1 MAKAHVLLG
10 LLLIGFSLSV
20 VDARKKVGIYEI
32 QRGNFSLKLTNWGAT
47 VISVILPDS
56 QGNLNDVVL
65 GFDTIPSYVNDTT
78 YFGATVGRVANRID
92 GAQFWMNGH
101 HYRTFPNEGNN
112 TLHGGNRGFSK
123 VIWTVVEHDTGE
135 FPYIKFYYHS
145 FDGEQG
151 FPGDLDVFVTYK
163 IVDDYSLSITMTAEA
178 LNKPTPVNLAH
189 HTYWNLAG
197 HDSGNIL
204 SNTVQLFA
212 SHYTPVDDVT
222 LIPTGELLTVEG
234 TPYDFRE
241 PHVIGSRINQTAFGY
256 DFNYALDKHGDENN
270 LRKAAVVKDHKT
282 GRQLELWT
290 NQVGLQF
297 YSGNQLNNV
306 VGKGGHVYKIYG
318 GLCLESQ
325 GFPDSVNK
333 VYFPSQARRPGQD
346 YTNHMLYE
354 FSF

>member
-1 MAKAHVLLG
+1 
-10 LLLIGFSLSV
+10 
-20 VDARKKVGIYEI
+20 
-32 QRGNFSLKLTNWGAT
+32 
-47 VISVILPDS
+47 
-56 QGNLNDVVL
+56 
-65 GFDTIPSYVNDTT
+65 
-78 YFGATVGRVANRID
+78 
-92 GAQFWMNGH
+92 
-101 HYRTFPNEGNN
+101 
-112 TLHGGNRGFSK
+112 
-123 VIWTVVEHDTGE
+123 
-135 FPYIKFYYHS
+135 
-145 FDGEQG
+145 
-151 FPGDLDVFVTYK
+151 
-163 IVDDYSLSITMTAEA
+163 MTAEA

-346 YTNHMLYE
+346 YTNHMLYK